1 MTPPR
6 SFPSDLCLDSPR
18 LHLRPMRHADAAQ
31 WLAIMADPEVMRYW
45 HHAPWQD
52 LAEAESALAA
62 DREAYA
68 NGDQLKLGMYRRD
81 NGELIGMV
89 QLFNIDDVSR
99 RGEIGYCLAS
109 AVQGRGYMDEALT
122 CFIDYLAHTLHMRR
136 LEGEI
141 DPRNQGSARTLERQ
155 GFVLEGTLRA
165 RWCVAG
171 ELSDSGI
178 YGLLLEHLLH
188 SLTANSYYSGTILTC
203 VPVPHARSRL
213 TEPVPA

>member
-18 LHLRPMRHADAAQ
+18 LQLRPMRHADAEQ
-31 WLAIMADPEVMRYW
+31 WLTIMADPEVMRYW

-81 NGELIGMV
+81 NGEMIGMV

-178 YGLLLEHLLH
+178 YGLLLEP
-188 SLTANSYYSGTILTC
+188 
-203 VPVPHARSRL
+203 PVA
-213 TEPVPA
+213 

>member
-1 MTPPR
+1 
-6 SFPSDLCLDSPR
+6 
-18 LHLRPMRHADAAQ
+18 
-31 WLAIMADPEVMRYW
+31 MAPC
-45 HHAPWQD
+45 PWQD

-122 CFIDYLAHTLHMRR
+122 CFIDYLAHTLHLRR

-178 YGLLLEHLLH
+178 YGLLLEHPLH
-188 SLTANSYYSGTILTC
+188 SLAPHGVSVRQPSRVWKRGRAWVKVVA
-203 VPVPHARSRL
+203 VPFPPGAPLARFL
-213 TEPVPA
+213 P

>member
-1 MTPPR
+1 
-6 SFPSDLCLDSPR
+6 
-18 LHLRPMRHADAAQ
+18 MRHADAAQ
-31 WLAIMADPEVMRYW
+31 WLKIMADPEVMRYW
-45 HHAPWQD
+45 HHAPGGTWPKPK
-52 LAEAESALAA
+52 APWPPTAKPMPMASSS
-62 DREAYA
+62 
-68 NGDQLKLGMYRRD
+68 LGMYRRD

-89 QLFNIDDVSR
+89 QLFNIDEASR

-122 CFIDYLAHTLHMRR
+122 CFIDYIAHTLHMRR

-171 ELSDSGI
+171 ELTDSGI
-178 YGLLLEHLLH
+178 YGLLLEP
-188 SLTANSYYSGTILTC
+188 
-203 VPVPHARSRL
+203 PVA
-213 TEPVPA
+213 

>member
-18 LHLRPMRHADAAQ
+18 LQLRPMRHADAAQ

-89 QLFNIDDVSR
+89 QLFNIDDISR

-122 CFIDYLAHTLHMRR
+122 CFIDYLAHTLHHAPPGRR
-136 LEGEI
+136 NRPAQPGLGTH
-141 DPRNQGSARTLERQ
+141 PGAAR
-155 GFVLEGTLRA
+155 F
-165 RWCVAG
+165 CAG
-171 ELSDSGI
+171 R
-178 YGLLLEHLLH
+178 HLAGALVR
-188 SLTANSYYSGTILTC
+188 GG
-203 VPVPHARSRL
+203 
-213 TEPVPA
+213 

>member
-1 MTPPR
+1 MDRRSGVTPPR
-6 SFPSDLCLDSPR
+6 SFPTDLCLDSPR
-18 LHLRPMRHADAAQ
+18 LQLRPMRHADAAQ
-31 WLAIMADPEVMRYW
+31 WLKIMADPEVMRYW

-62 DREAYA
+62 DREAYT

-89 QLFNIDDVSR
+89 QLFNIDEVSR

-122 CFIDYLAHTLHMRR
+122 CFIDYIAHTLHMRR

-171 ELSDSGI
+171 ELTDSGI
-178 YGLLLEHLLH
+178 YGLLLEP
-188 SLTANSYYSGTILTC
+188 
-203 VPVPHARSRL
+203 PVA
-213 TEPVPA
+213 

>member
-1 MTPPR
+1 MIPPR

-178 YGLLLEHLLH
+178 YGLLLEP
-188 SLTANSYYSGTILTC
+188 
-203 VPVPHARSRL
+203 PVA
-213 TEPVPA
+213 

>member
-1 MTPPR
+1 
-6 SFPSDLCLDSPR
+6 
-18 LHLRPMRHADAAQ
+18 MRHADAAQ

-45 HHAPWQD
+45 HHAPWQN

-109 AVQGRGYMDEALT
+109 AVQGR
-122 CFIDYLAHTLHMRR
+122 LHGR
-136 LEGEI
+136 
-141 DPRNQGSARTLERQ
+141 SA
-155 GFVLEGTLRA
+155 
-165 RWCVAG
+165 
-171 ELSDSGI
+171 
-178 YGLLLEHLLH
+178 HLLH
-188 SLTANSYYSGTILTC
+188 RLPGQHPA
-203 VPVPHARSRL
+203 HAPPGR
-213 TEPVPA
+213 

>member
-1 MTPPR
+1 
-6 SFPSDLCLDSPR
+6 
-18 LHLRPMRHADAAQ
+18 
-31 WLAIMADPEVMRYW
+31 
-45 HHAPWQD
+45 
-52 LAEAESALAA
+52 
-62 DREAYA
+62 
-68 NGDQLKLGMYRRD
+68 MYRRD

-89 QLFNIDDVSR
+89 QLFNIDDISR

-178 YGLLLEHLLH
+178 YGLLLEP
-188 SLTANSYYSGTILTC
+188 
-203 VPVPHARSRL
+203 PVA
-213 TEPVPA
+213 

>member
-18 LHLRPMRHADAAQ
+18 LQLRPMRHGDAAQ
-31 WLAIMADPEVMRYW
+31 WLAIMTDPEVMRYW

-178 YGLLLEHLLH
+178 YGLLLEP
-188 SLTANSYYSGTILTC
+188 
-203 VPVPHARSRL
+203 PVA
-213 TEPVPA
+213 

>member
-109 AVQGRGYMDEALT
+109 SAQGQGYMGEALEL
-122 CFIDYLAHTLHMRR
+122 FVEYLAIGLNMRR
-136 LEGEI
+136 LEAEI
-141 DPRNQGSARTLERQ
+141 DPRNGASARTLERM
-155 GFVLEGTLRA
+155 GFEREGLLRE
-165 RWCVAG
+165 RWCIAG
-171 ELSDSGI
+171 EVSDSAL
-178 YGLLLEHLLH
+178 YGLLLE
-188 SLTANSYYSGTILTC
+188 SA
-203 VPVPHARSRL
+203 
-213 TEPVPA
+213 